1 MTLVI
6 LDTNVISEAMR
17 GSAASASVVA
27 WLQALPA
34 LPVTTVVNRAEIL
47 AGIALLAPGR
57 RREGLRA
64 AAEAAFDGIGVC
76 LPLTSGAAGHYAQIV
91 AHRRRG
97 GRPIGGMDA
106 LIAAIARQN
115 GATLATRDT
124 DGFAD
129 LGVELVDPWA
139 YRP

>member
-1 MTLVI
+1 
-6 LDTNVISEAMR
+6 
-17 GSAASASVVA
+17 
-27 WLQALPA
+27 
-34 LPVTTVVNRAEIL
+34 
-47 AGIALLAPGR
+47 
-57 RREGLRA
+57 
-64 AAEAAFDGIGVC
+64 
-76 LPLTSGAAGHYAQIV
+76 
-91 AHRRRG
+91 
-97 GRPIGGMDA
+97 MDA